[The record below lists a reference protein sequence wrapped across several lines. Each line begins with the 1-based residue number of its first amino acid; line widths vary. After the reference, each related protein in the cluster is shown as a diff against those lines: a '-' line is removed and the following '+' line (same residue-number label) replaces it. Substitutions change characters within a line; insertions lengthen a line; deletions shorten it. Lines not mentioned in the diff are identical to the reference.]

1 MDLAQHLEIYI
12 DAQKTVG
19 LQSILFAIAFMTAA
33 ILFHFFGDSLIS
45 NGLKVGSLTFAIV
58 LVGLGVGLRINQ
70 EKLLQTQTTLHQ
82 KDKVEFKRIE
92 SARMLE
98 VKEKNPRDK
107 RIIIVMIIV
116 SLIGF

>member
-1 MDLAQHLEIYI
+1 MCN
-12 DAQKTVG
+12 
-19 LQSILFAIAFMTAA
+19 
-33 ILFHFFGDSLIS
+33 SLNWFRS
-45 NGLKVGSLTFAIV
+45 RVAY
-58 LVGLGVGLRINQ
+58 NQ
-70 EKLLQTQTTLHQ
+70 EKLLQAQTTLYQ

-116 SLIGF
+116 SLIGFLFMKNPFWQGMIFCFIVFLLGIMIIDVFSFHSVKAYYEQLTA